1 MGQDT
6 TLASPPEIGIIHK
19 KHSQWR
25 TEHADWLRD
34 VDLWRREQELA
45 EVMLFKLDRALPNH
59 VATLREH
66 AMAIQAHEQQL
77 QAQEQLLA
85 ACLSGHGE
93 EKQYAELARIHHQGR
108 EKHETMRQRHQKIQH
123 THHEAMKE
131 LKRITRLLE
140 QS

>member
-1 MGQDT
+1 
-6 TLASPPEIGIIHK
+6 
-19 KHSQWR
+19 
-25 TEHADWLRD
+25 
-34 VDLWRREQELA
+34 
-45 EVMLFKLDRALPNH
+45 MLFKLDRALPNH